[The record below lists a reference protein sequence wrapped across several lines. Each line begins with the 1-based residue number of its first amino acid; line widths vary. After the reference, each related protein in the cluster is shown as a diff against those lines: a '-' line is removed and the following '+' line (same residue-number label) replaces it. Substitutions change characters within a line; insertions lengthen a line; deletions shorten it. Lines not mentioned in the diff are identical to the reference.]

1 LPKKANFK
9 TEGEK
14 MILDK
19 LIELRRQRAELD
31 RQLKELE
38 EAAIAEAMDRVSK
51 EGKQTF
57 QHEGVKIQLSFRTVK
72 PKPKDD
78 PQLGELHEL
87 IEEEREAARLR
98 NKQQIEDKEKLISQ
112 LQQDLEALTSN
123 EEIQKLEG
131 EYEQLEKDL
140 TTKVPSLSVYLG
152 ES

>member
-1 LPKKANFK
+1 
-9 TEGEK
+9 
-14 MILDK
+14 MSLDA
-19 LIELRRQRAELD
+19 LIALRRQRAELD
-31 RQLKELE
+31 RKIKEIE
-38 EAAIAEAMDRVSK
+38 ESAIAEAMDRASK

-87 IEEEREAARLR
+87 IEAEREVARLR

-112 LQQDLEALTSN
+112 LREGLEALTSN

-131 EYEQLEKDL
+131 EYEQREKEL
-140 TTKVPSLSVYLG
+140 TTKVPSLSVYL
-152 ES
+152 ET

>member
-1 LPKKANFK
+1 
-9 TEGEK
+9 
-14 MILDK
+14 MILGK

-38 EAAIAEAMDRVSK
+38 EAAIAEAMERVRK

-57 QHEGVKIQLSFRTVK
+57 QHAGVKIQLSFRTVK

-78 PQLGELHEL
+78 PELGELHEL
-87 IEEEREAARLR
+87 IEAEREVARLK

-112 LQQDLEALTSN
+112 LQKDLEDLTSN

-131 EYEQLEKDL
+131 EYEQREKEL